1 MTTKDQE
8 RKALEAIK
16 KILAGLDEDGYVR
29 TAMLGVIEDAEEN
42 IENDWAMSRYDAW
55 QSAEQKYEHAAAEL
69 REEKVKTCR
78 VIFEKDQEIEALQN
92 KVAALEEINHNL
104 NKQVRDAEAEAID
117 EAREVEIETTD
128 GDTFHGRFAQVRY
141 IDDHGFRFVNIVERN
156 GWTTSYKLDDIKKLV
171 IE

>member
-55 QSAEQKYEHAAAEL
+55 QSAEQRYEEAKAEKKAAHDTIAEKNVEIASL
-69 REEKVKTCR
+69 NANIDFLTSKVNELLKRVRE
-78 VIFEKDQEIEALQN
+78 
-92 KVAALEEINHNL
+92 
-104 NKQVRDAEAEAID
+104 AEAEAID